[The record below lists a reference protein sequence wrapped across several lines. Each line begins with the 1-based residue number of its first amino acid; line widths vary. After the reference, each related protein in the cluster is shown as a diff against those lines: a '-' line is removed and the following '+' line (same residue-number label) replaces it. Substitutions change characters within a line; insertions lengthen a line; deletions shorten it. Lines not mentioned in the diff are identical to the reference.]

1 MQGWLADLDP
11 MAPAQLLVRLVQ
23 VGEDWEEA
31 ERLFLVADLWPNVPG
46 AG

>member
-1 MQGWLADLDP
+1 
-11 MAPAQLLVRLVQ
+11 MAPAQLLVRMVQ
-23 VGEDWEEA
+23 NGEDWEEA